1 MYSSMEENGTVR
13 CLDLQQIWALVHWNR
28 VNRAVYQVR
37 VTAATAQ
44 SQMKFRLHNSI
55 GTALV

>member
-1 MYSSMEENGTVR
+1 MEENGTVQ

-28 VNRAVYQVR
+28 VNRAVYQER
-37 VTAATAQ
+37 VTAATVQ

-55 GTALV
+55 GTVLV